1 MNKKWMDTVNHHFI
15 VPVATW
21 LQQTSIWHQLINSKT
36 PIGWTPWWITSRDI
50 FQFLGSGIPNYIN
63 DSIFAT
69 IASWVGTV
77 DSKPQIHK
85 LLTKLASFLL
95 VSLVGWTLMSAFLQQ
110 IRPNEHPGPNWPSSF
125 QARLKLISNAEA
137 PTENGPLWSV
147 AWVKKGS

>member
-15 VPVATW
+15 VPVATR
-21 LQQTSIWHQLINSKT
+21 LQQTSIWHQLICQLQDANRMNT
-36 PIGWTPWWITSRDI
+36 LVNHQQRYFPIFRFGNPE
-50 FQFLGSGIPNYIN
+50 LYN

-95 VSLVGWTLMSAFLQQ
+95 VSLVGWTLMSPFLQQ
-110 IRPNEHPGPNWPSSF
+110 IRPNIPEQLLALLFSNPAKIDFKCWSTNWKRATMVSG
-125 QARLKLISNAEA
+125 L
-137 PTENGPLWSV
+137 G
-147 AWVKKGS
+147 